1 MFGQMQHERRKRWF
15 GTHREYRMGQVDQAD
30 RNAYRAQN
38 KQLGVGSCVD
48 DRAKRVSFKHDAM
61 LNWIIEGS
69 AVLNPTG

>member
-1 MFGQMQHERRKRWF
+1 
-15 GTHREYRMGQVDQAD
+15 MGQVDQAD

-38 KQLGVGSCVD
+38 KQLGVGSCAD